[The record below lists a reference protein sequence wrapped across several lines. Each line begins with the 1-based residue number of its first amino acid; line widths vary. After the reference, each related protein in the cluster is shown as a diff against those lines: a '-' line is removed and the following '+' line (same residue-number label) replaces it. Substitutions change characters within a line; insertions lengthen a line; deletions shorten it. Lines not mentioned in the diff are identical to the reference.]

1 MNEKFML
8 EAIRL
13 AKKAYKQGEIP
24 IGAVIVKDNKIISKA
39 YNLRQTKKDVT
50 MHAEIIAIKKACK
63 KLKSWHLDNCDIYIT
78 LEPCYM
84 CAGAIISAR
93 ISNCYYGA
101 SNLRFG
107 SISGECNL
115 FSLKHNHHVNA
126 IGGILES
133 ESSQIITD
141 FFSDIRKNK
150 K

>member
-1 MNEKFML
+1 ML

-78 LEPCYM
+78 LEP
-84 CAGAIISAR
+84 
-93 ISNCYYGA
+93 
-101 SNLRFG
+101 
-107 SISGECNL
+107 
-115 FSLKHNHHVNA
+115 
-126 IGGILES
+126 
-133 ESSQIITD
+133 
-141 FFSDIRKNK
+141 
-150 K
+150 